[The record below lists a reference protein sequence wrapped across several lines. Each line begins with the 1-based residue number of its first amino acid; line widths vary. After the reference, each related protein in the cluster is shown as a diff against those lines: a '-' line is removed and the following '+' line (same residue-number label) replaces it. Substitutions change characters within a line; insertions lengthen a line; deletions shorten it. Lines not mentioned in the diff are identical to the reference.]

1 MIGIPQV
8 DVGILTE
15 RDVSF
20 RLNGAYRCPET
31 RRKHSGEQL
40 ATLNTDGR
48 IAFDGHTYEA
58 LHFTPTDPTDAFD
71 LRGVT
76 IGVHFHWERREDQ
89 RFRGEL
95 HLLAAEDGIL
105 VMNRIDVES
114 YLESVISSEM
124 SATSSPELLRA
135 HAVISRSWLLA
146 QIEKRQAPTDT
157 QAAEPTLAENGRSD
171 DEGLLRW
178 YDREDHTRFDVCAD
192 DHCQRYQ
199 GITRATTPAVEEA
212 VRATCGEVLT
222 CEGQLCDTRFS
233 KSCGGITECFEY
245 CWEPVHHRYLIALRD
260 SRTPGEPMPD
270 LTNEAEAERWI
281 RTAPEAFCHTTD
293 EGILSQV
300 LNGYDRETPDFYRWT
315 VEYTQAEL
323 ADLIRRKSGIDFGAI
338 LALQAV
344 ERGRSGRIVR
354 LRIVGSR
361 RTYIIGKELEIR
373 RTLSETHLYSSA
385 FVVDALDLHH
395 GVPRRFRLTGAGW
408 GHGVGLCQ
416 IGAAVMGAEGHP
428 YRHILAHYYPGS
440 QSEIRYVR

>member
-1 MIGIPQV
+1 MIGIPNV

-20 RLNGAYRCPET
+20 HFNGDYRCLET
-31 RRKHSGEQL
+31 GRTHTGQQH
-40 ATLNTDGR
+40 ATLQDGR
-48 IAFDGHTYEA
+48 IALDGHTFDT
-58 LHFTPTDPTDAFD
+58 LHFEPTDPSDSFD

-89 RFRGEL
+89 RFRGA
-95 HLLAAEDGIL
+95 LLLTPSSDGVL
-105 VMNRIDVES
+105 VVNRIDVES

-146 QIEKRQAPTDT
+146 QIEKRQAPVD
-157 QAAEPTLAENGRSD
+157 AKAESCSQD
-171 DEGLLRW
+171 DEGLVRW

-222 CEGQLCDTRFS
+222 DEGRLCDTRFS
-233 KSCGGITECFEY
+233 KSCGGVTECFEY
-245 CWEPVHHRYLIALRD
+245 CWEPIHHRYLVALRD
-260 SRTPGEPMPD
+260 SRTPDTPVPD
-270 LTNEAEAERWI
+270 LTNEAEADRWI
-281 RTAPEAFCHTTD
+281 RSAPEAFCHTTD

-300 LNGYDRETPDFYRWT
+300 LNNYDLETPDFYRWT
-315 VEYTQAEL
+315 VEYTQDEL

-338 LALQAV
+338 LSLQAV

-416 IGAAVMGAEGHP
+416 IGAAVMGAEGHS
-428 YRHILAHYYPGS
+428 YRAILTHYYPGS
-440 QSEIRYVR
+440 RSEIRYVR

>member
-1 MIGIPQV
+1 MTNIPQV

-31 RRKHSGEQL
+31 GCEHTGDERVSL
-40 ATLNTDGR
+40 TPDGR
-48 IAFDGHTYEA
+48 IAFGGHTYQA
-58 LHFTPTDPTDAFD
+58 LHFIPTDPTDAFD

-95 HLLAAEDGIL
+95 HLLTAEDGIL
-105 VMNRIDVES
+105 VVNRIDVES

-146 QIEKRQAPTDT
+146 QIEKRQAPVD
-157 QAAEPTLAENGRSD
+157 AKAESCQCD
-171 DEGLLRW
+171 DEGLVRW

-199 GITRATTPAVEEA
+199 GITRANTPAVEAA

-233 KSCGGITECFEY
+233 KSCGGVTECFEY
-245 CWEPVHHRYLIALRD
+245 CWEPVHHRYLVALRD

-315 VEYTQAEL
+315 VEYTQSEFS
-323 ADLIRRKSGIDFGAI
+323 DLIRRKSGIDFGAI

-354 LRIVGSR
+354 LRIVGSL

-385 FVVDALDLHH
+385 FVVDALDVYH
-395 GVPRRFRLTGAGW
+395 GIPRRFRLTGAGW

>member
-1 MIGIPQV
+1 MTNIPHV

-20 RLNGAYRCPET
+20 RLNGAYRSPET
-31 RRKHSGEQL
+31 RREYTGKQL
-40 ATLNTDGR
+40 AKLTTDGR
-48 IAFDGHTYEA
+48 IAFGGHTYEA
-58 LHFTPTDPTDAFD
+58 LHFIPTDPTDAFD

-76 IGVHFHWERREDQ
+76 IGLHFHWERREDQ

-95 HLLAAEDGIL
+95 HLLAAEGGIL
-105 VMNRIDVES
+105 VVNRIDVES

-146 QIEKRQAPTDT
+146 QIEKRQAPIEARTESCS
-157 QAAEPTLAENGRSD
+157 QD
-171 DEGLLRW
+171 DESLVRW
-178 YDREDHTRFDVCAD
+178 YDREDHTRYDVCAD

-222 CEGQLCDTRFS
+222 FEGRLCDTRFS
-233 KSCGGITECFEY
+233 KSCGGVTECFEY
-245 CWEPVHHRYLIALRD
+245 CWEPVHHRYLVALRD
-260 SRTPGEPMPD
+260 SRTPDEPTPD

-281 RTAPEAFCHTTD
+281 RSAPEAFCHTTD

-315 VEYTQAEL
+315 VEYTQTEL

-338 LALQAV
+338 LQLQAV

-395 GVPRRFRLTGAGW
+395 GIPRRFRLTGAGW

-416 IGAAVMGAEGHP
+416 IGAAVMGAEGHV
-428 YRHILAHYYPGS
+428 YRDILAHYYPGS
-440 QSEIRYVR
+440 QSEIRYTR

>member
-1 MIGIPQV
+1 MTNIPHV

-20 RLNGAYRCPET
+20 RLNGAYRSPET
-31 RRKHSGEQL
+31 RREYTGKQL
-40 ATLNTDGR
+40 AKLTTDGR
-48 IAFDGHTYEA
+48 IAFGGHTYQA
-58 LHFTPTDPTDAFD
+58 LHFIPTDPTDAFD

-76 IGVHFHWERREDQ
+76 IGLHFHWERREDQ

-95 HLLAAEDGIL
+95 HLLAAEGGIL

-146 QIEKRQAPTDT
+146 QIEKRQAPIEARTESCS
-157 QAAEPTLAENGRSD
+157 QD
-171 DEGLLRW
+171 DESLVRW
-178 YDREDHTRFDVCAD
+178 YDREDHIRFDVCAD

-222 CEGQLCDTRFS
+222 FEGRLCDTRFS
-233 KSCGGITECFEY
+233 KSCGGVTECFEY
-245 CWEPVHHRYLIALRD
+245 CWEPVHHRYLVALRD
-260 SRTPGEPMPD
+260 SRTPDEPTPD

-281 RTAPEAFCHTTD
+281 RSAPEAFCHTTD

-315 VEYTQAEL
+315 VEYTQTEL

-338 LALQAV
+338 LQLQAV

-354 LRIVGSR
+354 LRIVGSL

-395 GVPRRFRLTGAGW
+395 GIPRRFRLTGAGW

>member
-1 MIGIPQV
+1 MTNIPHV

-15 RDVSF
+15 RDISF
-20 RLNGAYRCPET
+20 RLNGAYRSPET
-31 RRKHSGEQL
+31 RCEYTGEQL
-40 ATLNTDGR
+40 AKLTTDGR
-48 IAFDGHTYEA
+48 IAFGGHTYEA
-58 LHFTPTDPTDAFD
+58 LHFIPTDSTDAFD
-71 LRGVT
+71 LRSVT
-76 IGVHFHWERREDQ
+76 IGLHFHWERREDQ

-95 HLLAAEDGIL
+95 HLLAAEGGIL
-105 VMNRIDVES
+105 VVNRIDVES

-146 QIEKRQAPTDT
+146 QIEKRQAPIEARTESCS
-157 QAAEPTLAENGRSD
+157 QD
-171 DEGLLRW
+171 DESLVRW

-222 CEGQLCDTRFS
+222 FEGRLCDTRFS
-233 KSCGGITECFEY
+233 KSCGGVTECFEY
-245 CWEPVHHRYLIALRD
+245 CWEPVHHRYLVALRD
-260 SRTPGEPMPD
+260 SRTPDEPTPD

-281 RTAPEAFCHTTD
+281 RSAPEAFCHTTD

-315 VEYTQAEL
+315 VEYTQTEL

-338 LALQAV
+338 LQLQAV

-354 LRIVGSR
+354 LRIVGSL

-395 GVPRRFRLTGAGW
+395 GIPRRFRLTGAGW

-440 QSEIRYVR
+440 QSEIRYTR

>member
-1 MIGIPQV
+1 MIGIPNV

-20 RLNGAYRCPET
+20 HFNGAYRCLET
-31 RRKHSGEQL
+31 GRTHTGQQH
-40 ATLNTDGR
+40 ATLQDGR
-48 IAFDGHTYEA
+48 IAFESHTFDT
-58 LHFTPTDPTDAFD
+58 LHFEPTDPSDSFD

-89 RFRGEL
+89 RFRGAL
-95 HLLAAEDGIL
+95 ILTPSSDGIL
-105 VMNRIDVES
+105 VVNRIDVES

-146 QIEKRQAPTDT
+146 QIEKRQAPVD
-157 QAAEPTLAENGRSD
+157 AKAESCSQD
-171 DEGLLRW
+171 DEGLVRW

-222 CEGQLCDTRFS
+222 DEGRLCDTRFS

-245 CWEPVHHRYLIALRD
+245 CWEPVHHRYLVALRD
-260 SRTPGEPMPD
+260 SRTPDTPVPD
-270 LTNEAEAERWI
+270 LTNEAEADRWI
-281 RTAPEAFCHTTD
+281 RSAPEAFCHTTD

-300 LNGYDRETPDFYRWT
+300 LNNYDLETPDFYRWT
-315 VEYTQAEL
+315 VEYMQDEL

-338 LALQAV
+338 LNLQAV

-416 IGAAVMGAEGHP
+416 IGAAVMGAEGHS
-428 YRHILAHYYPGS
+428 YRAILSHYYPGS
-440 QSEIRYVR
+440 RSEIRYVR

>member
-1 MIGIPQV
+1 MTNIPHV

-20 RLNGAYRCPET
+20 RLNGAYCSPET
-31 RRKHSGEQL
+31 RREYTGEQL
-40 ATLNTDGR
+40 AKLTTDGR
-48 IAFDGHTYEA
+48 IAFGGHTYEA
-58 LHFTPTDPTDAFD
+58 LHFIPTDPTDAFD

-76 IGVHFHWERREDQ
+76 IGLHFHWERHEDQ

-95 HLLAAEDGIL
+95 HLLAAEGGIL
-105 VMNRIDVES
+105 VVNRIDVES

-146 QIEKRQAPTDT
+146 QIEKRQAPIEARTESCS
-157 QAAEPTLAENGRSD
+157 QD
-171 DEGLLRW
+171 DESLVRW

-222 CEGQLCDTRFS
+222 FEGRLCDTRFS
-233 KSCGGITECFEY
+233 KSCGGVTECFEY
-245 CWEPVHHRYLIALRD
+245 CWEPVHHRYLVALRD
-260 SRTPGEPMPD
+260 SRTPDEPTPD

-281 RTAPEAFCHTTD
+281 RSAPEAFCHTTD

-300 LNGYDRETPDFYRWT
+300 LNSYDRETPDFYRWT
-315 VEYTQAEL
+315 VEYTQTEL

-338 LALQAV
+338 LQLQAV

-354 LRIVGSR
+354 LRIVGSL

-395 GVPRRFRLTGAGW
+395 GIPRRFRLTGAGW

-440 QSEIRYVR
+440 QSEIRYTR